1 MEVYLIR
8 HTTPHIEK
16 GVCYG
21 QSDLDLVETY
31 IEEFKTV
38 ESKLPGEF
46 DAYYTS
52 PLKRCLNLTKHLT
65 EDFSTDHRL
74 MEFNF
79 GDWEMKKWDDIP
91 KAHIDQWMKDFV
103 NVMVPSG
110 ESMAT
115 MEERVRAFFTELVV
129 KEYDRV
135 AVITH
140 SVVIR
145 IVLCHVEGLPLKRA
159 FERPLDYGDVVKV
172 ELDDQILRAN
182 KKLNA

>member
-1 MEVYLIR
+1 MEIYLIR

-31 IEEFKTV
+31 SDEFRTV
-38 ESKLPGEF
+38 VSKLPHEF

-52 PLKRCLNLTKHLT
+52 PLKRCLHLTMHLT
-65 EDFSTDHRL
+65 EEFNTDHRL

-91 KAHIDQWMKDFV
+91 KAHIDPWMKDFV
-103 NVMVPSG
+103 NVSVPSG
-110 ESMAT
+110 ESMAA
-115 MEERVRAFFTELVV
+115 MNERVKAFFAELVT
-129 KEYDRV
+129 KDYNRV

-145 IVLCHVEGLPLKRA
+145 IVLCHVEGLPLTKA
-159 FERPLDYGDVVKV
+159 FERPLGYGDVVKV
-172 ELDDQILRAN
+172 ELDEKIFTRDN
-182 KKLNA
+182 